1 MRRALF
7 LLLLS
12 GSVASAFNW
21 DDVQMDKA
29 MSGGTQLFKAAAGL
43 SEGEEIQLGRGI
55 ASNLAA
61 RYTLIDAAQRL
72 NYLQLVGQTLVRHST
87 RPTLPFHF
95 GILKSSELNAFSTPG
110 GYVFITEGL
119 FNFLQDE
126 AELAGVLAHEVTH
139 VTHQHILKAIRKA
152 NLAGAG
158 QDLAQA
164 SGKVDVTAYAPL
176 SNFSINLLNN
186 GLSRGDE
193 LDADQGGM
201 LLAAQAGYDPKG
213 LPRVI
218 ERLKSLAPND
228 PTLAH
233 LTKTHP
239 APDDRLKA
247 LGKVTKKNHL
257 PETGQTLAER
267 FKNSSR

>member
-1 MRRALF
+1 
-7 LLLLS
+7 
-12 GSVASAFNW
+12 
-21 DDVQMDKA
+21 MDKA
-29 MSGGTQLFKAAAGL
+29 ISGGTQLFKAAAGL
-43 SEGEEIQLGRGI
+43 SESQEIQLGRGI

-61 RYTLIDAAQRL
+61 RYTLMDAARRL
-72 NYLQLVGQTLVRHST
+72 NYLQLVGQTLVRHSS

-110 GYVFITEGL
+110 GYIFITEGL

-126 AELAGVLAHEVTH
+126 SELAGVLAHEVTH

-164 SGKVDVTAYAPL
+164 SGKVDVAAYAPL
-176 SNFSINLLNN
+176 SNLLNN

-201 LLAAQAGYDPKG
+201 ILAAQAGYDPMG

-228 PTLAH
+228 PALAH

-239 APDDRLKA
+239 APDDRLNALRKA
-247 LGKVTKKNHL
+247 TKKNHL
-257 PETGQTLAER
+257 PAAGQTLADR
-267 FKNSSR
+267 FKNRSR